1 MNKRNKTR
9 IDKDKLR
16 VDSINNGRKVALHR
30 CHLSTSMDSF
40 LHESFLHSQLQKL
53 QKKTK
58 IKT

>member
-9 IDKDKLR
+9 IDKDKPR
-16 VDSINNGRKVALHR
+16 VDLINNGRKVKLTPLS
-30 CHLSTSMDSF
+30 LSTNMNSF
-40 LHESFLHSQLQKL
+40 LHESILSSQLQKL

>member
-1 MNKRNKTR
+1 MNKRNKT
-9 IDKDKLR
+9 KTNLW
-16 VDSINNGRKVALHR
+16 VDFINNRRKVGLHR

-58 IKT
+58 IKNLT